1 MRHFLKRVS
10 WYIFISIFCTKI
22 DTQMIKDEKNEMQ
35 VVTIMYNKF
44 KIPKHVLL
52 YLWDLTQNMSLMF
65 LQHVSFL
72 LYFAPCTPTAV
83 FVHPWDMADWSQFPL
98 KQRSFDT
105 VDNKAL
111 RLSFFNF
118 PLLICKIFKKAL
130 DFDLRVI
137 SSFRSPFSTLRF
149 SLNIKSLTKQKL
161 FYRLDIL
168 HDFSIWSFQS

>member
-1 MRHFLKRVS
+1 MRQFLKRVS

-105 VDNKAL
+105 VDNKGL
-111 RLSFFNF
+111 RLSFFTS
-118 PLLICKIFKKAL
+118 PLLENRYNSHNWL
-130 DFDLRVI
+130 DVVFEKMFRFFTII
-137 SSFRSPFSTLRF
+137 S
-149 SLNIKSLTKQKL
+149 
-161 FYRLDIL
+161 
-168 HDFSIWSFQS
+168 DFLQLKMT